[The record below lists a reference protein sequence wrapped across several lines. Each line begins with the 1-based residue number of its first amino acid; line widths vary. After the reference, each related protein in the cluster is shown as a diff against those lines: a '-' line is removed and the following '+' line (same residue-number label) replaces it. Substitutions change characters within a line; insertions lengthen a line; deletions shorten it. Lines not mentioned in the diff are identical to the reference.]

1 MNKFQENITIVALVM
16 ISGLERKINKC
27 VEHVDEFVEDYEKLI
42 FKVRELENTV
52 ERLEK
57 ERRELRRRI
66 EGVVERV
73 EAHMSVRG

>member
-1 MNKFQENITIVALVM
+1 M
-16 ISGLERKINKC
+16 ISDLEKKIQKC
-27 VEHVDEFVEDYEKLI
+27 VSLADEFVEDYESLI
-42 FKVRELENTV
+42 FRVRELENTV

-66 EGVVERV
+66 DGVVERV

>member
-1 MNKFQENITIVALVM
+1 M
-16 ISGLERKINKC
+16 ISDLEKKIQKC
-27 VEHVDEFVEDYEKLI
+27 VELTDEFAEDYGKLV
-42 FKVRELENTV
+42 FRVRELENTV

-57 ERRELRRRI
+57 ERRELRRRV